1 MQQFKDRFNL
11 DQNEVTKTT
20 QARAIVALI
29 AIAGMFL
36 PWVWLDGDTS
46 PMNAGQLLAYAFTNP
61 ERGAM
66 ISISFPGTIALLFTP
81 PVVICL
87 AVYCFIKTMKSD
99 YPLMMNAGAVV
110 LPIVMIMLSGPV
122 TSSDD
127 HSFAGL
133 PASHL
138 GAILVSLCHASL
150 LTHGILQQQ
159 GYLTPIGTHK
169 DED

>member
-46 PMNAGQLLAYAFTNP
+46 PMNAAQLLAYAFTNP

-66 ISISFPGTIALLFTP
+66 ISISFPGP
-81 PVVICL
+81 SP
-87 AVYCFIKTMKSD
+87 YYS
-99 YPLMMNAGAVV
+99 
-110 LPIVMIMLSGPV
+110 LPR
-122 TSSDD
+122 SS
-127 HSFAGL
+127 S
-133 PASHL
+133 ASP
-138 GAILVSLCHASL
+138 SSASSR
-150 LTHGILQQQ
+150 
-159 GYLTPIGTHK
+159 P
-169 DED
+169 